1 MLVCWSGRKCSR
13 DHSAETGLSITC
25 LGHVPGLSGL
35 SGCKLQVAS
44 GQGYGHGNETAELRT
59 FAGPSEI
66 APSQTFVLQAMEFS
80 AKFAE
85 SFRFSYPVHVRC
97 KWVCKCICPIRLH
110 WQRVYI
116 REVTLAAKRRSYTAK
131 KKTCETY
138 ISFLYIPNLI

>member
-1 MLVCWSGRKCSR
+1 MLVCWSAGLLVWKEVQSR
-13 DHSAETGLSITC
+13 PLSRNRLIYYVF
-25 LGHVPGLSGL
+25 GARARVVRVVR
-35 SGCKLQVAS
+35 LQVAS

-131 KKTCETY
+131 KK
-138 ISFLYIPNLI
+138 NL